1 MHSRAFEWNGKKKKR
16 KRRKKGATKFIP
28 DLSRRFCTRRRCPS
42 VDDYVDVVGATWCL
56 EKKSPIY
63 LVSTR
68 PSTTPFFPSLLPSFF
83 LSFASSSSIISL
95 FRIVR
100 AGRKRWWW
108 CVRACT
114 RFATPP
120 THLPWSQ
127 CHGEPTR
134 ADTWPQVAEREL
146 GNLVYPGRE

>member
-1 MHSRAFEWNGKKKKR
+1 MNSRASAVRMKWKKKEEKR
-16 KRRKKGATKFIP
+16 VQRNLFPT
-28 DLSRRFCTRRRCPS
+28 CQ
-42 VDDYVDVVGATWCL
+42 DDSARAVGAHPWMITWTWS
-56 EKKSPIY
+56 EPRGAWRKNHRYTWSPRVPP
-63 LVSTR
+63 LR
-68 PSTTPFFPSLLPSFF
+68 PFFLPSFL

-134 ADTWPQVAEREL
+134 ADTWPRVAEREL